1 MGFFDSLGDMV
12 GSTFEFVG
20 ETVSSV
26 ASGVGKVAETVYDGA
41 SYVASGTVKVVSDVT
56 TTVAEEALNVVEK
69 AVDYAIENPGKTA
82 LMVAGTVMG
91 APVLARVI
99 TSGGTLSAAAKSLAT
114 MAAVEAGKNAPSL
127 TTVIMS
133 AGAIAT
139 KPIPTGAHAIS
150 AMIASAKI
158 TAVYKKHL
166 GDSVRLKPGAI
177 VHCNLFV
184 AVEHTG
190 IYIGNGQIVE
200 LTGEGEI
207 RITDFNGFTEG
218 TGAENVYAAC
228 NNDKLLYSESIK
240 NRALSHVNSSRN
252 YNLLIN
258 NCHKFTAQ
266 CVSGNQCNTTTLFS
280 LLELEIMKH
289 FGVFGLEWRRAVA
302 SDKSIQTST
311 SYSETTHK
319 QPVKE
324 KARED
329 DLLINHG
336 LGYTKIVID
345 DYVIDVSDLQNALN
359 QLGERYSYH
368 SGLLLEKFNQRD
380 QQACKH
386 HEAICRHIVDKMSEV
401 EIAINEVASSQEEF
415 AYVFIIN
422 GREIEVK
429 DVEKTLEV
437 LARMRHGRYNRYL
450 EENKQGYFESANQT
464 WEEYLALNKAF
475 DDLKELTGAR

>member
-1 MGFFDSLGDMV
+1 MSFFDDVFDVVGDTV
-12 GSTFEFVG
+12 SFVG
-20 ETVSSV
+20 KTVSN
-26 ASGVGKVAETVYDGA
+26 VAEATYDGVA
-41 SYVASGTVKVVSDVT
+41 YVASGTVKVVSDVT
-56 TTVAEEALNVVEK
+56 TTVAEGTLNVVEK

-114 MAAVEAGKNAPSL
+114 MAAVETGKNAPSL

-133 AGAIAT
+133 AVSTTT
-139 KPIPTGAHAIS
+139 KPFPTVASTIN
-150 AMIASAKI
+150 AMVASAKI
-158 TAVYKKHL
+158 ADVYKKHL
-166 GDSVRLKPGAI
+166 GDSVHLKPGAI

-200 LTGEGEI
+200 LTGEGQI
-207 RITDFNGFTEG
+207 RITDFDGFTEG

-228 NNDKLLYSESIK
+228 DGDKLLYSESIK
-240 NRALSHVNSSRN
+240 NRALSYVNSSRN

-266 CVSGNQCNTTTLFS
+266 CVTGNQCNTTTLFTF
-280 LLELEIMKH
+280 LEAEIMKH
-289 FGVFGLEWRRAVA
+289 FGVFPLQWRRAVA
-302 SDKSIQTST
+302 SDKSTQTRT

-329 DLLINHG
+329 DLLIDHG

-415 AYVFIIN
+415 AYVIIIN

-429 DVEKTLEV
+429 DIEKTLEV
-437 LARMRHGRYNRYL
+437 LSRMRHDRYKRYL
-450 EENKQGYFESANQT
+450 EANKQGCLDRSSQL
-464 WEEYLALNKAF
+464 WDEYEALVKTH
-475 DDLKELTGAR
+475 DDLKEISGMI